1 MCAAALAVRA
11 ESLAEILARMDR
23 AAKDFKNMTAEVKR
37 VEYTYV
43 IKDASESSGTVRL
56 RRAKSGLAA
65 IMEFGE
71 PNHYF
76 AYLRGHSLEIFKP
89 KAGPNG
95 TVEEYDLGKMGKS
108 IDQFFLL
115 GFGTTGAELKKE
127 YTIVLGPTETIDGKP
142 STRID
147 LEPKSA
153 EAKRLVTKVEM
164 WIPQD
169 SGNPIREKVVQS
181 SKDYSD
187 VTYSNLKVNTSIPDS
202 AFELVMP
209 KGVKRVRAN

>member
-11 ESLAEILARMDR
+11 ESLTEILARMDH
-23 AAKDFKNMTAEVKR
+23 AAREFQNMTASVKR
-37 VEYTYV
+37 VEYTDV
-43 IKDASESSGTVRL
+43 IHESTESSGTVRL
-56 RRAKSGLAA
+56 KRAKNGLAA
-65 IMEFGE
+65 VMEFGE

-76 AYLRGHSLEIFKP
+76 AHLKGHTLEIFKP

-115 GFGTTGAELKKE
+115 GFGTTAADLKKE
-127 YTIVLGPTETIDGKP
+127 YGIALGTTETIDGKAT
-142 STRID
+142 TRID
-147 LEPKSA
+147 LMPKSG
-153 EAKRLVTKVEM
+153 EAKRLVTKIEL

-169 SGNPIREKVVQS
+169 SGNPIRERVVQP
-181 SKDYSD
+181 SKDYSL
-187 VTYSNLKVNTSIPDS
+187 VTYSDPKVNTAIPDS
-202 AFELVMP
+202 AFELDMP